1 VSDVLCYDA
10 YDGALFCPLSFGPGR
25 RQDIGDLVVGHVGQT
40 TQHVAKVSQR
50 IYVNSF
56 LKRILQQEGD
66 RTGIAG
72 GYFRIESSTPNFFT
86 KPVLESARAY
96 CVNPFLKTKVA
107 APCSSV
113 QLHAVTR
120 SSRCSPPPFAKNP
133 VLPSLPCAP
142 ANHQQSTLVPPHSTL
157 VMKSS
162 ANSSQ
167 IHRAPGPGL
176 QPASDRLATNYC
188 PKLQNFA
195 VGSFWFL
202 PVPRT
207 TDPYRF
213 HTDFIPISYRF

>member
-113 QLHAVTR
+113 QLHAVTPQFPVV
-120 SSRCSPPPFAKNP
+120 SSSVSQKSRAIVC
-133 VLPSLPCAP
+133 PC
-142 ANHQQSTLVPPHSTL
+142 
-157 VMKSS
+157 KSVNQFLKENWRALAS
-162 ANSSQ
+162 ADV
-167 IHRAPGPGL
+167 A
-176 QPASDRLATNYC
+176 
-188 PKLQNFA
+188 
-195 VGSFWFL
+195 
-202 PVPRT
+202 
-207 TDPYRF
+207 
-213 HTDFIPISYRF
+213 